1 MLRPSARSESRA
13 RCRRRRYWCSVAAR
27 LAATASSTIATIAA
41 NTSRI
46 ASTPMVVRGCA
57 GSRVPE
63 FAGSRVRNPVPMHW
77 RTREPGNPRTG
88 ERPHATK
95 IRIVAVSHRP
105 EPLAQAYAVC
115 EAVARAH
122 YENFPVATRLLPRA
136 MRPHIAAVY
145 AFARVADDVAD
156 GGAAAAAVRQAH
168 LAQWQDRLHRAVEK
182 RGDPDNETTR
192 DELIFLAL
200 GHSIRTLDLPLPLF
214 DDLLNAFGQD
224 TMTKRYASWSDLL
237 DYCRRSANP
246 IGRLV
251 LRIAAY

>member
-122 YENFPVATRLLPRA
+122 YENFPVASRLLPRA
-136 MRPHIAAVY
+136 MRPHVAAVY
-145 AFARVADDVAD
+145 AFARVADDFAD
-156 GGAAAAAVRQAH
+156 EGAVPGPDRRARLAA
-168 LAQWQDRLHRAVEK
+168 WQSRLHRAAASA
-182 RGDPDNETTR
+182 DPGESATTE
-192 DELIFLAL
+192 DLIFVAL
-200 GHSIRTLDLPLPLF
+200 GHSIRALKLPVPLF
-214 DDLLNAFGQD
+214 DDLLSAFGQD
-224 TMTKRYASWSDLL
+224 TMTSRYASWPDLL

-251 LRIAAY
+251 LRIA